1 MSRSVLIWF
10 ALLLIA
16 LPLNSLPA
24 QGPGGGDQ
32 PKDNSDLEL
41 VEQLLMARKN
51 YQATLEK
58 LFKHYAQVG
67 DEERKKWAEEELLLY
82 HRIPKQAF
90 RLDLEVPPATLKGT
104 VNIPAANKLYTKAL
118 SYKGKGWK
126 TDFIDNQRRAEILF
140 QQLLTQYPQSNR
152 ISDTAYQLGDIY
164 ENYPY
169 KHYKRSALY
178 FERCFQW
185 NPTTQFD
192 ARLRAAHIYDRNL
205 LNRDKAMQIYK
216 EIQNY
221 ETDPARIEEA
231 KRRMQ
236 ELSGQK

>member
-1 MSRSVLIWF
+1 MRPRSGIC
-10 ALLLIA
+10 LLLFLIA
-16 LPLNSLPA
+16 LPLGSTPA
-24 QGPGGGDQ
+24 QGPGGADE
-32 PKDNSDLEL
+32 PKNNADLEL
-41 VEQLLMARKN
+41 VEQLLLARKN
-51 YQATLEK
+51 YQAALEK
-58 LFKHYAQVG
+58 LYKHYGQVG
-67 DEERKKWAEEELLLY
+67 DEERKKWAEEELLQY
-82 HRIPKQAF
+82 HRTPKQAF

-104 VNIPAANKLYTKAL
+104 TNIPAANKLYTKAL

-126 TDFIDNQRRAEILF
+126 TDFVDNQRRAEILF
-140 QQLLTQYPQSNR
+140 SQLLAQYPQSNR

-169 KHYKRSALY
+169 KQFKRAALY

-185 NPTTQFD
+185 NPSTHHD

-205 LNRDKAMQIYK
+205 LNREKAMQIYK
-216 EIQNY
+216 EIMNY
-221 ETDPARIEEA
+221 ETDPVRLEEA